1 MKTKKFET
9 DCDMGS
15 IKIFNST
22 MSIFFSN
29 NIGDFPNTVTIYDR
43 YPKKMGEFLG
53 HFTVKTVA
61 FLSRYDCGDEP
72 IYTFGKGRWFVSVS
86 GNSSFHIY
94 KQDDDIHA

>member
-1 MKTKKFET
+1 
-9 DCDMGS
+9 
-15 IKIFNST
+15 
-22 MSIFFSN
+22 
-29 NIGDFPNTVTIYDR
+29 
-43 YPKKMGEFLG
+43 MGEFLG